1 MEGLGFREN
10 MSIKLSEGRWG
21 HSGIIKTLLIIING
35 TFSYVNVFT
44 HMFPYALLTLL
55 QILG

>member
-10 MSIKLSEGRWG
+10 MPIKLSEGRWC
-21 HSGIIKTLLIIING
+21 HSGITRTLLIIING
-35 TFSYVNVFT
+35 TFSHVNVFT
-44 HMFPYALLTLL
+44 HMFPYACLL